1 MSSMI
6 EIEFLFVFE
15 ILDTVQPLNFLSVT
29 FTLFDQ
35 TNVSWHNPRLVLVS
49 GNDSNQNIV

>member
-1 MSSMI
+1 MI

>member
-1 MSSMI
+1 MI

-15 ILDTVQPLNFLSVT
+15 ILETVQPLNFLSVT

-35 TNVSWHNPRLVLVS
+35 TNASWHNPAFGFS
-49 GNDSNQNIV
+49 FCNDSNQNIV